1 MNRQHAVIVSGGTVE
16 EKLAL
21 DILKKEPSAF
31 RIAVDRGLEFF
42 YRQKIR
48 PDYIVGDFDSIAPQ
62 IIAWYKEQTEIPI
75 REFDPVKDASDTEI
89 AVRHAVE
96 HGCGSIQILGG
107 TGTRLDHVM
116 ANIQV
121 LSIPARA
128 GIPAEIIDG
137 YNRIRIVEKEV
148 RLKKS
153 ETYGEYFSLF
163 PLGGEIRHLYI
174 RGAKYPLTDHTLVP
188 YDSLCVSNQIAGEEA
203 VITFGEGMVILME
216 TREKAYK

>member
-75 REFDPVKDASDTEI
+75 REFDTVKDASDTEI
-89 AVRHAVE
+89 AVRYAVE

-121 LSIPARA
+121 LSIPARV